1 MSKDLKKVLYLEDDP
16 YISEIAIM
24 ALEEFSDLTVLHCDH
39 GQDAIARFEDYQ
51 PDLLL
56 FDVMLPDIDGI
67 RTLEEIRSRFGAK
80 TPVIFMTAK
89 AQVQEQQQYFDL
101 GAISVIVKPFDAV
114 QLGDQL
120 KSLWAARV
128 CGRSDSIGTT

>member
-1 MSKDLKKVLYLEDDP
+1 MQKDLKKVLYLEDDP
-16 YISEIAIM
+16 HISEIAIM

-39 GQDAIARFEDYQ
+39 GQDAIARFEDFQ

-67 RTLEEIRSRFGAK
+67 QTLQEIRSRYDADP
-80 TPVIFMTAK
+80 PVIFMTAK
-89 AQVQEQQQYFDL
+89 AQVQEQKQYFDL

-114 QLGDQL
+114 HLGDQL

-128 CGRSDSIGTT
+128 NGRSEPVETT